1 MAIKTKELVISE
13 ELKRKIEMICRFT
26 YVEYELI
33 NGNIKSIKNI
43 NIATVKLHIV
53 KIKSIDYL
61 IFDDF
66 DEIFINGKRTKH
78 PTYYENDGKSLIS
91 CSISTHECTIAE

>member
-66 DEIFINGKRTKH
+66 DDIFINGKRTKH
-78 PTYYENDGKSLIS
+78 HTYYENDSQSLIS
-91 CSISTHECTIAE
+91 CSISTHECTVV